1 MKVPNRTLAT
11 IATIRIL
18 SVSTA
23 NTLPPLPTDEHGDY
37 NGSDLIE
44 WINSHPQGYVHPS
57 VRIGRE
63 RPGDPTSMLGLYVSS
78 SPGTKPIERDEI
90 IARIPWSHILG
101 PGDDYNLSEFFSC
114 REIRNLANELKLGD
128 ESRYAPYVRY
138 LSAQPRGVVPGEWSE
153 AAKKLFAKILDYG
166 DLPPY
171 EETWLDVYE
180 SEWIRGCHGD
190 PDDDFERTAFYLA
203 SSRDEDTLMIP
214 LYDMANHS
222 NDPDKLNTLSFKPE
236 KVGRA
241 FRFEASRTILPGEQ
255 IYNSYNRCNPCS
267 EADFDDCETFS
278 SQPTPDIFAHFG
290 FVESLP
296 QYWRFDSSE
305 DDGEEGD
312 EIEMCLS
319 RNADGEL
326 EVLWFKN
333 SMPDEVDVDFLSRH
347 LRRLRGLYAR
357 KTEMEERLV
366 LANDKEMNRK
376 KMPRSEWESIWRYHE
391 ELVRAIDAAVKYAPP
406 DDEEDEL

>member
-1 MKVPNRTLAT
+1 M
-11 IATIRIL
+11 
-18 SVSTA
+18 
-23 NTLPPLPTDEHGDY
+23 
-37 NGSDLIE
+37 
-44 WINSHPQGYVHPS
+44 
-57 VRIGRE
+57 
-63 RPGDPTSMLGLYVSS
+63 
-78 SPGTKPIERDEI
+78 
-90 IARIPWSHILG
+90 
-101 PGDDYNLSEFFSC
+101 
-114 REIRNLANELKLGD
+114 
-128 ESRYAPYVRY
+128 
-138 LSAQPRGVVPGEWSE
+138 
-153 AAKKLFAKILDYG
+153 FA
-166 DLPPY
+166 
-171 EETWLDVYE
+171 
-180 SEWIRGCHGD
+180 H
-190 PDDDFERTAFYLA
+190 
-203 SSRDEDTLMIP
+203 
-214 LYDMANHS
+214 
-222 NDPDKLNTLSFKPE
+222 
-236 KVGRA
+236 
-241 FRFEASRTILPGEQ
+241 
-255 IYNSYNRCNPCS
+255 SYNRCNPCS

-366 LANDKEMNRK
+366 LANDKEINRK
-376 KMPRSEWESIWRYHE
+376 KMPRSEWESIWRYYE